1 VKYKVKSQLYAD
13 AEAQLKGSKQVL
25 DDCTWSSCAAAVS
38 WASGYTVDYTAAQGV
53 AAFEKA
59 TGRKDKQGISDAGG
73 SLKEAA
79 QTIAV
84 LGGKARYAK
93 SWEDAV
99 AAAKGGAALVV
110 WVQQPIGYPAGVP
123 ISKWHD
129 GWKRYWT
136 KTDPKKITDGYGH
149 MTSAGYD
156 DVDGWQWA
164 CPTRDEKV
172 AAEKYGVPVTEAQL
186 RQIANSKVKAKKVA
200 VDYKCLLIVTHPGK
214 VAAPVIKSDASLT
227 KSDAHLT
234 EGKKNEKEGVKEAP
248 VVAPVSAPAPAPT
261 IVVQAPH
268 SHAKEVPMA
277 KSTKTAAVI
286 ADAEAALQRVDWDDK
301 GKEAISALVEAAK
314 AANGKK
320 GFRAKAAAS
329 LGWIVANTGID
340 EMVIEALRTGLGT
353 GLAIALASGSQ
364 ITRLDADQADMIFAG
379 AIAACLQ
386 VIVRALNPD
395 DPKFGIGKAKAEIAN
410 GNGPHK

>member
-1 VKYKVKSQLYAD
+1 
-13 AEAQLKGSKQVL
+13 
-25 DDCTWSSCAAAVS
+25 
-38 WASGYTVDYTAAQGV
+38 VDYSAADGV
-53 AAFEKA
+53 AAQRAALK
-59 TGRKDKQGISDAGG
+59 RVDVQGKSDNGG
-73 SLKEAA
+73 SLPEAVKV
-79 QTIAV
+79 IAH

-99 AAAKGGAALVV
+99 AAAKGGAALMV
-110 WVQQPIGYPAGVP
+110 WVQQAVDYPAGVR
-123 ISKWHD
+123 ISAWHD
-129 GWKRYWT
+129 RWHKWWS
-136 KTDPKKITDGYGH
+136 KQQPAKIKAGYGH

-200 VDYKCLLIVTHPGK
+200 VDYKCLLIVTHPGR
-214 VAAPVIKSDASLT
+214 VAAPAP
-227 KSDAHLT
+227 AA
-234 EGKKNEKEGVKEAP
+234 AP
-248 VVAPVSAPAPAPT
+248 VVAPAPIAAPVAVASLDERIDTRLATTPT
-261 IVVQAPH
+261 IAVEAPK

-277 KSTKTAAVI
+277 KGTKTAAVI

-314 AANGKK
+314 ASNGKK
-320 GFRAKAAAS
+320 GFRAKTVAS
-329 LGWIVANTGID
+329 ISWLIANTGID
-340 EMVIEALRTGLGT
+340 EMLTEALRTGLGT
-353 GLAIALASGSQ
+353 ALALLLATGSQ
-364 ITRLDADQADMIFAG
+364 LTKLDADQADMILAG

-395 DPKFGIGKAKAEIAN
+395 DPKFGVGKAKAEIAN

>member
-13 AEAQLKGSKQVL
+13 AEAQLKGAKQIL

-79 QTIAV
+79 QTVAV

-99 AAAKGGAALVV
+99 AAAKAGAALMV

-136 KTDPKKITDGYGH
+136 KKDPKKITDGYGH

-156 DVDGWQWA
+156 PVDGWQWA

-186 RQIANSKVKAKKVA
+186 RQISNSKVKAKKVA

-214 VAAPVIKSDASLT
+214 VAAP
-227 KSDAHLT
+227 
-234 EGKKNEKEGVKEAP
+234 AP
-248 VVAPVSAPAPAPT
+248 VAAPVVVAPVVPAAPAPKVA
-261 IVVQAPH
+261 VQAPR
-268 SHAKEVPMA
+268 SHAEPRKVA
-277 KSTKTAAVI
+277 KGTKTPDAVQAQLDQI
-286 ADAEAALQRVDWDDK
+286 GKADW
-301 GKEAISALVEAAK
+301 
-314 AANGKK
+314 
-320 GFRAKAAAS
+320 
-329 LGWIVANTGID
+329 
-340 EMVIEALRTGLGT
+340 
-353 GLAIALASGSQ
+353 
-364 ITRLDADQADMIFAG
+364 G
-379 AIAACLQ
+379 AIAADGLA
-386 VIVRALNPD
+386 VINAAAAATRKEKGMKRIWASLAYIAANTQID
-395 DPKFGIGKAKAEIAN
+395 EIALDFVRTFLTVSISVALGLGIPLLDIQGGDFRTIVSAGLASGLGIVVKALDRDN
-410 GNGPHK
+410 GAYGLKRN

>member
-1 VKYKVKSQLYAD
+1 MKYKVKSQLYAD
-13 AEAQLKGSKQVL
+13 AEAQQKGAKQIL

-99 AAAKGGAALVV
+99 AAAKAGAALMV
-110 WVQQPIGYPAGVP
+110 WVQQPVGYPAGVP

-156 DVDGWQWA
+156 EVDGWQWT
-164 CPTRDEKV
+164 CPTRDEKA

-186 RQIANSKVKAKKVA
+186 RQIANSKVKAKKVP

-214 VAAPVIKSDASLT
+214 KAA
-227 KSDAHLT
+227 
-234 EGKKNEKEGVKEAP
+234 
-248 VVAPVSAPAPAPT
+248 APAPAAVPVASTPVVPIAPTPAPAPKIAVEAPRSHAEPRKVAEGTKTPDAVQAQLDQIGKADWGALAADGLAVINAAAAATRKEKGMNRIWAGIKYVAANTQIDEIALDFVRTFLTVSISVALGLGIPLLDIQGGDFRT
-261 IVVQAPH
+261 IV
-268 SHAKEVPMA
+268 
-277 KSTKTAAVI
+277 
-286 ADAEAALQRVDWDDK
+286 
-301 GKEAISALVEAAK
+301 SA
-314 AANGKK
+314 G
-320 GFRAKAAAS
+320 
-329 LGWIVANTGID
+329 
-340 EMVIEALRTGLGT
+340 
-353 GLAIALASGSQ
+353 LASGLG
-364 ITRLDADQADMIFAG
+364 IVVKALDRDNG
-379 AIAACLQ
+379 AYGLK
-386 VIVRALNPD
+386 RN
-395 DPKFGIGKAKAEIAN
+395 
-410 GNGPHK
+410 

>member
-1 VKYKVKSQLYAD
+1 MKYKVKSQLYAD

-99 AAAKGGAALVV
+99 AAAKGGAALMV

-186 RQIANSKVKAKKVA
+186 RQIANSKVKAGKLKA
-200 VDYKCLLIVTHPGK
+200 DFKALLIVTHPGK
-214 VAAPVIKSDASLT
+214 VAAPAPVAAT
-227 KSDAHLT
+227 VAT
-234 EGKKNEKEGVKEAP
+234 PAP
-248 VVAPVSAPAPAPT
+248 VVAPAPTPAPAPR
-261 IVVQAPH
+261 IAVQAPR
-268 SHAKEVPMA
+268 SHAEPRKVA
-277 KSTKTAAVI
+277 QGTKTPPDAVQAQLDQI
-286 ADAEAALQRVDWDDK
+286 GKADW
-301 GKEAISALVEAAK
+301 
-314 AANGKK
+314 
-320 GFRAKAAAS
+320 
-329 LGWIVANTGID
+329 
-340 EMVIEALRTGLGT
+340 
-353 GLAIALASGSQ
+353 
-364 ITRLDADQADMIFAG
+364 G
-379 AIAACLQ
+379 AIAADGLA
-386 VIVRALNPD
+386 VLNAAAAAT
-395 DPKFGIGKAKAEIAN
+395 GKEKGMNRIFAGLKYVAANTQIDEIALDFVKTFLTVSISVALGLGIPLLDIQGGDFRTIVSAGLASGLGIVVKALDRDN
-410 GNGPHK
+410 SAYGLTKK

>member
-1 VKYKVKSQLYAD
+1 MPLYRVKSQLYAD
-13 AEAQLKGSKQVL
+13 AEAQVKGAANQIL
-25 DDCTWSSCAAAVS
+25 DDCTWSSAAAAVS
-38 WASGYTVDYTAAQGV
+38 WASGYTVDYSAAQGV

-59 TGRKDKQGISDAGG
+59 TGRKDVQGKNDAGG
-73 SLKEAA
+73 SLPEAVK
-79 QTIAV
+79 TIAV

-93 SWEDAV
+93 SWDDAMQ
-99 AAAKGGAALVV
+99 AAKQGAALMV
-110 WVQQPIGYPAGVP
+110 WVQQPVGYPDVR

-129 GWKRYWT
+129 VWKKWWT
-136 KTDPKKITDGYGH
+136 KKDPAHLKAGYGH
-149 MTSAGYD
+149 MTSAGWCAD
-156 DVDGWQWA
+156 HGWQWA
-164 CPTRDEKV
+164 CPTRDDKQ
-172 AAEKYGVPVTEAQL
+172 AAEKYGVPITEEQL

-214 VAAPVIKSDASLT
+214 VAAPAPAATPVVAP
-227 KSDAHLT
+227 
-234 EGKKNEKEGVKEAP
+234 AP
-248 VVAPVSAPAPAPT
+248 VVAPVVAPAPAPT
-261 IVVQAPH
+261 IVVQAPT

-301 GKEAISALVEAAK
+301 GKEAINALVEAAK